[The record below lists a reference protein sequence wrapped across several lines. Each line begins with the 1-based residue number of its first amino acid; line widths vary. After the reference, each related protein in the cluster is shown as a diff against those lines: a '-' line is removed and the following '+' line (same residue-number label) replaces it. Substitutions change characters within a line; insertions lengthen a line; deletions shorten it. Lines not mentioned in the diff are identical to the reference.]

1 MAKEVKTNAMR
12 MLDRAKIS
20 YGVINY
26 DCGDFIDG
34 VHVAE
39 KTGAPVEQSFKTL
52 VMRGKSGQYYVCV
65 LPVAAEVDLK
75 KAARMMEEKS
85 LEMLHVKDIN
95 KVTGYVRGG
104 CSPLGMKKLFPTVI
118 HESAREYD
126 RIYISGGRI
135 GTTIVVAPEPLAE
148 LTGAKFADITE
159 VA

>member
-12 MLDRAKIS
+12 MLDRAIIS

-85 LEMLHVKDIN
+85 L
-95 KVTGYVRGG
+95 
-104 CSPLGMKKLFPTVI
+104 
-118 HESAREYD
+118 
-126 RIYISGGRI
+126 
-135 GTTIVVAPEPLAE
+135 
-148 LTGAKFADITE
+148 
-159 VA
+159 

>member
-1 MAKEVKTNAMR
+1 MR

-148 LTGAKFADITE
+148 LTGAKFADITV

>member
-1 MAKEVKTNAMR
+1 MAREAKTNAMR

-20 YGVINY
+20 YEVIKY
-26 DCGDFIDG
+26 DCEDFIDG
-34 VHVAE
+34 IHVAR

-52 VMRGKSGQYYVCV
+52 VTRGKSGQHYVCV
-65 LPVAAEVDLK
+65 LPVAAELDLK
-75 KAARMMEEKS
+75 KAARIIGEKS

-104 CSPLGMKKLFPTVI
+104 CSPLGMKKQFPAVI

-135 GTTIVVAPEPLAE
+135 GVTIVVAPEPLAE
-148 LTGAKFADITE
+148 LTGAKFADIA
-159 VA
+159 VAE

>member
-85 LEMLHVKDIN
+85 LAMLHVKDIN

-148 LTGAKFADITE
+148 LTGAKFADITV